1 MHCNIFVQTAGVLVP
16 AISSTGS
23 SQGATPQAVR
33 QGMSNTGMWFNCTW
47 VPVLDKQGA
56 DTLLRPT
63 GRNKPSVGQNSLGSS
78 FFFHLLLLFPL
89 TKVSESLMP

>member
-16 AISSTGS
+16 AISSTGF

-63 GRNKPSVGQNSLGSS
+63 GRNKPSVGQTVWAPV
-78 FFFHLLLLFPL
+78 FFHLLLLFPL
-89 TKVSESLMP
+89 TKVSESLVP